1 MVTAAVTTDVKR
13 TTRGGA
19 LGRCA
24 LALLLCAS
32 AMLAPS
38 AARAQTASKE
48 ELVDSVLTRAGTLT
62 IVRAAPEEGLTL
74 ELRLNGKKVDVV
86 DGTMHAGF
94 RAHFRWFGDGEIL
107 VLAGSDG
114 GTGCPAMFRI
124 VRIVEEARVSMTE
137 EFGDCS
143 DSPNI
148 TLESLPEE
156 RLLLRFPGYYRLRP
170 EGEEPGF
177 RKPPPTTW
185 VYRKGV
191 LKELKPAAG
200 KRR

>member
-1 MVTAAVTTDVKR
+1 MTTEGKLPKH
-13 TTRGGA
+13 GGA
-19 LGRCA
+19 LGHGA
-24 LALLLCAS
+24 LALLLCA
-32 AMLAPS
+32 AATLVPS
-38 AARAQTASKE
+38 VARAQAASKE
-48 ELVDSVLTRAGTLT
+48 ELVDSVLTRAGTLA

-74 ELRLNGKKVDVV
+74 ELRLDGKKVGVV

-94 RAHFRWFGDGEIL
+94 RAHFRGFGDGEVL

-114 GTGCPAMFRI
+114 GSGCPAMFRI
-124 VRIVEEARVSMTE
+124 VRIIEEARVSMTE

-156 RLLLRFPGYYRLRP
+156 RILLRFPGYYRLSAQD
-170 EGEEPGF
+170 EPGF

-185 VYRKGV
+185 VYGKGV
-191 LKELKPAAG
+191 LKELKPAAR
-200 KRR
+200 KRRD

>member
-1 MVTAAVTTDVKR
+1 MTTDVKR
-13 TTRGGA
+13 TARGGA
-19 LGRCA
+19 LNRCA
-24 LALLLCAS
+24 LALLLCAA

-38 AARAQTASKE
+38 AARAQLASKE

-62 IVRAAPEEGLTL
+62 IVRAAPDEGLTL
-74 ELRLNGKKVDVV
+74 ELRLNGKKVEVV
-86 DGTMHAGF
+86 GGTMSAGF
-94 RAHFRWFGDGEIL
+94 RAHFRGVGDGELL

-124 VRIVEEARVSMTE
+124 VRIIEEARVSMTE

-156 RLLLRFPGYYRLRP
+156 RLLLRFPGYYRLSA
-170 EGEEPGF
+170 EDEPGF

-191 LKELKPAAG
+191 LRELKPAAK
-200 KRR
+200 KRRG